1 MSECKWGYK
10 DCKFIDDKCYL
21 CSNEGYYYSPIK
33 KVKSTFKNKNKA
45 KITKRMGAIFEYNNH
60 VNNNEALISSSV
72 MTPNSGAGRIKGD
85 EEIKGLLNIMEELKT
100 CETRNEGRQPG
111 AENFTIKKAWL
122 TKLNKEAKIAEKEF
136 WYLKFAFKNTSNE
149 FFIVIDA
156 DVILDMIVT
165 MSRDREIAKLAE
177 SKINV
182 AEKRVRLEQAETVKL
197 YAENELLKAEIE
209 KMKLEIKMLKEKCG
223 E

>member
-1 MSECKWGYK
+1 
-10 DCKFIDDKCYL
+10 
-21 CSNEGYYYSPIK
+21 
-33 KVKSTFKNKNKA
+33 
-45 KITKRMGAIFEYNNH
+45 MGSIFEYNNH
-60 VNNNEALISSSV
+60 INNNEALTSSSV

-122 TKLNKEAKIAEKEF
+122 TKLENEAKIAGKEF

>member
-111 AENFTIKKAWL
+111 TENFTIKKSWL
-122 TKLNKEAKIAEKEF
+122 TKLNKEAKKAEKEF
-136 WYLKFAFKNTSNE
+136 WYLKFAFKNTDNE
-149 FFIVIDA
+149 YFIVIDSN
-156 DVILDMIVT
+156 VILDMIVT
-165 MSRDREIAKLAE
+165 ISKDREIAKLAE

-182 AEKRVRLEQAETVKL
+182 AEKRARYEQAESAKL

-209 KMKLEIKMLKEKCG
+209 KMKIEIKLLKEKCG